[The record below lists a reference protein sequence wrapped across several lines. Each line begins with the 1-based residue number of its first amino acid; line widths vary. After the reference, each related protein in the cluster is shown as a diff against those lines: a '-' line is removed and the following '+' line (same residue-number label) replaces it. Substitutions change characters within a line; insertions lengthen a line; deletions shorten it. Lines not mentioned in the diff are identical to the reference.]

1 MKTQDPK
8 SPAPDFNSEVNEA
21 EKTIDNSTESAATKK
36 SQKVAIE
43 NAADNFRMLPRNE
56 KIIEEIA
63 HYIVL
68 ALSAALIIFISYD
81 TFNHIPFLKSSVYMT
96 FQFWVCV
103 AFLIDFFMELYFA
116 PDKKIYFGR
125 RWFFLLVSIPY
136 LNIIEYF
143 DVQFA
148 DETLYFIRF
157 IPLIRGAY
165 SLAMVVGYFSSNRA
179 FTILAQYAFILLA
192 AIYFASL
199 LFFYEEREVNPQVVT
214 YWDSLYWAFLNVTTV
229 GSSISAVT
237 ILGKILTVCMAMS
250 GMMMLPLFTVYVTDR
265 VKAFNDRAQV
275 ASEFMSHLRHH
286 SEQLDAINKK
296 LAQQQSASAQSASA
310 QSTDAQSVSEASTDS
325 PSADS
330 SAKS

>member
-1 MKTQDPK
+1 MNTQNNK
-8 SPAPDFNSEVNEA
+8 QQEA
-21 EKTIDNSTESAATKK
+21 IA
-36 SQKVAIE
+36 
-43 NAADNFRMLPRNE
+43 NAVDNFRMLPRKE
-56 KIIEEIA
+56 KIIEEIL

-68 ALSAALIIFISYD
+68 TLSAALIIFISYD
-81 TFNHIPFLKSSVYMT
+81 TFKHIPFLKSQTYMT
-96 FQFWVCV
+96 FQFWVCIV
-103 AFLIDFFMELYFA
+103 FLLDFFIEFYFA

-148 DETLYFIRF
+148 DQTLYFIRF
-157 IPLIRGAY
+157 IPLVRGAY

-179 FTILAQYAFILLA
+179 FTILAQYAFILLS

-199 LFFYEEREVNPQVVT
+199 IFFYEEREVNPQVVT

-237 ILGKILTVCMAMS
+237 ILGKILTVAMAMS

-265 VKAFNDRAQV
+265 VKAFNDRAKV
-275 ASEFMSHLRHH
+275 ASDFMEHLRHH

-296 LAQQQSASAQSASA
+296 L
-310 QSTDAQSVSEASTDS
+310 DAQAPNPQPS
-325 PSADS
+325 PSS
-330 SAKS
+330 SNPGDQSK